1 MTVTTVTMTA
11 QPHWLHSHQQFEVIT
26 LFRLLASPQ
35 TLVLGKQVPE
45 FGLPQLV
52 FSLTLKNWSFSS
64 NVGILQQQQLF
75 QFNSILFI

>member
-11 QPHWLHSHQQFEVIT
+11 QPHWLHSHQQFELIT

-45 FGLPQLV
+45 FGLPQL
-52 FSLTLKNWSFSS
+52 FNPLKLELQLQCWHSSTTTTLP
-64 NVGILQQQQLF
+64 I
-75 QFNSILFI
+75 